1 MTTDVYV
8 KVKSNADDFGFTNDS
23 DFLEIYFE
31 DRECEIS
38 LKISEDM
45 FLKMVRKYIDNGNSI
60 SEKVALSI
68 LNEDKDKDDPLKNNP
83 Y

>member
-8 KVKSNADDFGFTNDS
+8 KVRTWADDFGFTNDS

-31 DRECEIS
+31 DSACEIT
-38 LKISEDM
+38 LKITEDM

-60 SEKVALSI
+60 SEK
-68 LNEDKDKDDPLKNNP
+68 D
-83 Y
+83 